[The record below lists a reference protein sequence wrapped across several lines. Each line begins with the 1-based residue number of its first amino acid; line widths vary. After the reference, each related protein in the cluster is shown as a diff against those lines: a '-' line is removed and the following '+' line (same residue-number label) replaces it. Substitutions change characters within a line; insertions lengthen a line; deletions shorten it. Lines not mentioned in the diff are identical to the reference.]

1 MGGGGVG
8 ERGGG
13 VDKRYCMKRDAG
25 DQRKKIRGKDN
36 LYLAPDQ
43 F

>member
-1 MGGGGVG
+1 MTVLKFVCFGGGVG

-13 VDKRYCMKRDAG
+13 VDKAAIVIENG
-25 DQRKKIRGKDN
+25 IH
-36 LYLAPDQ
+36 LTA